1 MTFPPSKPGKKK
13 SQACIKY
20 INYTPVIK
28 HIKNIWDSFIC
39 TDVFATIINKVD
51 PSIQKLQFLALRSE
65 QIILSPLSISL
76 LS

>member
-1 MTFPPSKPGKKK
+1 M
-13 SQACIKY
+13 KY

-28 HIKNIWDSFIC
+28 HIKNIWDSFIF

-51 PSIQKLQFLALRSE
+51 PSIQKWQFLALRSE